1 MALPFF
7 ISPSNP
13 GPLGEAGVNGFAGKD
28 CKLFWSTGVSEY
40 WSVGKR
46 ENPKF
51 SWK

>member
-7 ISPSNP
+7 ISLSNP
-13 GPLGEAGVNGFAGKD
+13 GPLDEVKVNGFAGID

-40 WSVGKR
+40 WSVGKS

-51 SWK
+51 SLK